1 MSSDAPTSTARRW
14 VLVTASSACALLV
27 IGVIWLAVTG
37 LLAYREATAL
47 SDTVRDTELSLSEQR
62 FSDVAVA
69 LPAARES
76 ARRAAQLT
84 SGPPWWVAG
93 HLPFI
98 GASVTAS
105 QSLLVAYDSVLSG
118 TAPLD
123 PALRAVAEGRLRT
136 PDGALDLSLLS
147 DAAPVLATTAASARA
162 AEGSLT
168 AIDQSALPGSL
179 AATLA
184 QSTARLPQIISAL
197 DSAAAAAARIPQ
209 LLGANGKR
217 TWLVLL
223 QNPAEARAT
232 GGLIGGYALVTADR
246 GRLELVASGSNDD
259 LLANGPITTS
269 VVSAGVRELWGD
281 DLADWRSINLSPH
294 FPDTGTL
301 AHEGMKERG
310 TPVDGV
316 VAVDPT
322 IVAAL
327 LAGTGPITVSGTE
340 LTSST
345 VVDYITRQVYVDHPN
360 DADKDATLL
369 EILRKTVL
377 AVTSGSG
384 SFQPIG
390 AALLESLPDGHLKAW
405 SADAAEQEWLEG
417 SVVGGAVSRE
427 PGPHIALGLNN
438 GAGNK
443 IDVFITS
450 AAEYLAGGC
459 PSFARQNSK
468 LTVAMTNAAP
478 EGLPAYVSDRFDFPD
493 APVAGDRMLL
503 AVYAPVGALLS
514 DATLD
519 GRSVPIGS
527 GTDRGRPV
535 WRFEIDIDRLATRV
549 LVLRFSED
557 TVPTATP
564 TISAPPMANRMDA
577 RAGYDPTCGVEPE

>member
-1 MSSDAPTSTARRW
+1 MSSDAPTSTTRRW
-14 VLVTASSACALLV
+14 VLVTAASACALLV
-27 IGVIWLAVTG
+27 IGVLWLAATG

-47 SDTVRDTELSLSEQR
+47 SDTVRATELALSEQR
-62 FSDVAVA
+62 FSDAAEA

-76 ARRAAQLT
+76 ARRATQLT

-93 HLPFI
+93 HLPFV

-105 QSLLVAYDSVLSG
+105 QSLLSSYDSVLAA

-123 PALRAVAEGRLRT
+123 SGLVAIADGRVRSA
-136 PDGALDLSLLS
+136 DGSLNLSLLS
-147 DAAPVLATTAASARA
+147 DAAPVLIATAAAARA
-162 AEGSLT
+162 AEESL
-168 AIDQSALPGSL
+168 ASIDPGALPGSL
-179 AATLA
+179 AATLT
-184 QSTARLPQIISAL
+184 QSTARLPQLLSTL
-197 DSAAAAAARIPQ
+197 DSAAAAAERIPQ
-209 LLGANGKR
+209 LLGAQGKR

-246 GRLELVASGSNDD
+246 GRLELIASGSNDD

-269 VVSAGVRELWGD
+269 VVSAGVRDLWGD

-294 FPDTGTL
+294 FPDTGIL

-345 VVDYITRQVYVDHPN
+345 VADYITRQVYVDHPN

-369 EILRKTVL
+369 DILRQTVL

-384 SFQPIG
+384 SVQPIG
-390 AALLESLPDGHLKAW
+390 TALLESLPDGHLKAW
-405 SADAAEQEWLEG
+405 SPDAAEQEWLEG

-450 AAEYLAGGC
+450 AAEYLAGAC

-493 APVAGDRMLL
+493 APVAGDRVLL
-503 AVYAPVGALLS
+503 DVYAPVGALLS

-519 GRSVPIGS
+519 GKSVPIGS

-535 WRFEIDIDRLATRV
+535 WRFEIDVDRLATRV
-549 LVLRFSED
+549 LVLRFAED
-557 TVPTATP
+557 TVPGATP